1 MAIRFYLIVTVMLSA
16 HSFALAQTIEFPEEE
31 LATES
36 VLPVFDKTMV
46 VRERT
51 VKTAKRIE
59 VGGGAGLNLV
69 EPLYE
74 QMVFNLTASYHLD
87 ELHGFNINSLFLS
100 TGLSAAGED
109 LKAGN
114 GLVPPNKFDASRAPT
129 VESMFFLNYQFTAYY
144 GKISLAKQTV
154 MNLSLYGTAG
164 VGMVNWSDASE
175 IGLSAGV
182 GQKLYFT
189 PNVGLR
195 LDLMLALY
203 QGPDPTNPNN
213 AGKSLPPTDPIRD
226 SSYFDST
233 IYIRPFLTG
242 ALIVLF

>member
-1 MAIRFYLIVTVMLSA
+1 MVRLVLATLYFIQFM
-16 HSFALAQTIEFPEEE
+16 SFSALAETIEFPEEE

-36 VLPVFDKTMV
+36 VLPVFDKTVV

-51 VKTAKRIE
+51 VKTAGRIE

-74 QMVFNLTASYHLD
+74 QMVFNLTGSYHFD
-87 ELHGFNINSLFLS
+87 EINAVNFNALFIS
-100 TGLSAAGED
+100 DGLSNAGTDLRAGEG
-109 LKAGN
+109 LQPGN
-114 GLVPPNKFDASRAPT
+114 SFDASLAPT
-129 VESMFFLNYQFTAYY
+129 VQSMYFLNYQFTAYY
-144 GKISLAKQTV
+144 GKVSVTKQTT

-175 IGLSAGV
+175 IGLSAGI

-189 PNVGLR
+189 PNVALR
-195 LDLMLALY
+195 LDLNLSMY
-203 QGPDPTNPNN
+203 QGPDPTSPKNSTAMQEGNP
-213 AGKSLPPTDPIRD
+213 SLESGD
-226 SSYFDST
+226 FDST
-233 IYIRPFLTG
+233 VYFRPFLTG